1 MINCGAALRIF
12 LEYFAYKSFNRI
24 AKKTSRVASRELLAR
39 RYIHMLAITIQ
50 MTYFL
55 RRFLAHTK
63 SAEKV
68 ITIYS
73 PIILPKSAYIFPLRK
88 CIKYTTAFPG
98 AKEDLPPVNRRTASR
113 LDHPNFA

>member
-1 MINCGAALRIF
+1 
-12 LEYFAYKSFNRI
+12 
-24 AKKTSRVASRELLAR
+24 
-39 RYIHMLAITIQ
+39 MLAITIQ

-73 PIILPKSAYIFPLRK
+73 PIILPKVLIF
-88 CIKYTTAFPG
+88 
-98 AKEDLPPVNRRTASR
+98 S
-113 LDHPNFA
+113 H